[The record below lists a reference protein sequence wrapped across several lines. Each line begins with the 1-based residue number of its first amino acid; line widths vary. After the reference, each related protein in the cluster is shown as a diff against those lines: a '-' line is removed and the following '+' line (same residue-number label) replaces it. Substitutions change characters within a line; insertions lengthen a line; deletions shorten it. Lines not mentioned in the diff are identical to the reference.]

1 MISQSCLYHVLGI
14 NVSILWPNVKKN
26 VVSVKDIVSLRDIVF
41 GKESV
46 SVKDIVFV
54 SCKSCN
60 NVVKWTPDTII
71 APESLLVMG

>member
-1 MISQSCLYHVLGI
+1 M
-14 NVSILWPNVKKN
+14 KKN

-60 NVVKWTPDTII
+60 NVVKCTPDTII
-71 APESLLVMG
+71 APKLLPVITCTSVF